1 MFLHYSR
8 KLLDHDGCLRDD
20 KKIWTEIEIKE
31 GFDGVGANRSNMLAT
46 ERNVRNYDCLIRI
59 DLSLCAKQI

>member
-31 GFDGVGANRSNMLAT
+31 GFDGVGANRSNMLMT
-46 ERNVRNYDCLIRI
+46 ERNVRNYDSLI
-59 DLSLCAKQI
+59 